1 MCDLLSRCAPHRG
14 SLFDK
19 GHRAFPGIVGCSE
32 RGGLGIVECPR
43 TVLGWQATVHDLPP
57 KPGSWFKAIALGLAT
72 DIGGTL
78 VATAI
83 LALIYGIAL
92 AASGVKR
99 EDIAATMQAS
109 ATDSWL
115 FYVSSL
121 VGLGFSALGGYVC
134 ARIVRR
140 SELKFGAILAAL
152 SALLGILF
160 AGENTQQ
167 LGTFLSLTLLG
178 IGAVVVGARLGQAK
192 NRSGR

>member
-1 MCDLLSRCAPHRG
+1 MNPYAP
-14 SLFDK
+14 
-19 GHRAFPGIVGCSE
+19 PE
-32 RGGLGIVECPR
+32 
-43 TVLGWQATVHDLPP
+43 ATVHDLPP

>member
-1 MCDLLSRCAPHRG
+1 MNPYAP
-14 SLFDK
+14 
-19 GHRAFPGIVGCSE
+19 PE
-32 RGGLGIVECPR
+32 
-43 TVLGWQATVHDLPP
+43 ATVHDLPP

-140 SELKFGAILAAL
+140 SELTFR
-152 SALLGILF
+152 GILF

-167 LGTFLSLTLLG
+167 LGTFLSLTLLD

>member
-1 MCDLLSRCAPHRG
+1 
-14 SLFDK
+14 
-19 GHRAFPGIVGCSE
+19 
-32 RGGLGIVECPR
+32 
-43 TVLGWQATVHDLPP
+43 
-57 KPGSWFKAIALGLAT
+57 
-72 DIGGTL
+72 

-83 LALIYGIAL
+83 LALVYGIAL
-92 AASGVKR
+92 AASGVKG

-109 ATDSWL
+109 ATDSWF
-115 FYVSSL
+115 FYVTSL
-121 VGLGFSALGGYVC
+121 VGLGFSMLGGYVC

-192 NRSGR
+192 NCSGR